1 MRFGSLPL
9 IVALTAAS
17 ACTTTK
23 GVVTRKCEVY
33 AIVPPQHAN
42 PEASDYILASWRK
55 RARKNL
61 GKCDRFVEQR
71 RAKDVL
77 ATLGMGFDRPFNW
90 RTDLNT
96 ERAGRIA
103 AETKATRLVVLRY
116 KVEGRRLVVGPAIY
130 DLKPPRLVKERELN
144 DEELAH
150 VITVALP
157 RSNPLKDTW
166 MNDLKAAL
174 ARLVPN
180 AITFGAGRPVVSNER
195 DTSGDLEEVSNERQT
210 LLPEV
215 LTAFGVT
222 NIDHR
227 NAFNTWDADF
237 SLASNVR
244 IMADDGRLTYKPR
257 GDRVPLADEDL
268 DYQFTFFALAATI
281 NGRASLYSPLGTTV
295 LSFGLGFAPLRFQ
308 DDGGT
313 NATRVDFI
321 TRIVIA
327 QRMFFAERWYFEFS
341 ADSVT
346 FDRDLARTEVFKT
359 DTVQTAFFG
368 FGWFFPRGRY
378 LGL

>member
-1 MRFGSLPL
+1 MHLGTLPL
-9 IVALTAAS
+9 VFALLAAS
-17 ACTTTK
+17 ACATTSK
-23 GVVTRKCEVY
+23 MVTRKCEVY
-33 AIVPPQHAN
+33 VIVPPQHAN
-42 PEASDYILASWRK
+42 PEASSYILVSWRK
-55 RARKNL
+55 RAVKQL
-61 GKCDRFVEQR
+61 GKCDRFVEQS

-77 ATLGMGFDRPFNW
+77 ATLGMSFDRPFNS
-90 RTDLNT
+90 RTDLNA

-116 KVEGRRLVVGPAIY
+116 KVEGRRLLVGPAIY
-130 DLKPPRLVKERELN
+130 DLKPPRLVKERELS

-150 VITVALP
+150 VITIALP

-180 AITFGAGRPVVSNER
+180 AITFGAGRPTVNNER
-195 DTSGDLEEVSNERQT
+195 NTSGDLEEVSNERKT
-210 LLPEV
+210 LFPEV

-237 SLASNVR
+237 SVASNVR
-244 IMADDGRLTYKPR
+244 IMADDGYLTYKPR
-257 GDRVPLADEDL
+257 GGRVPKEDEDL
-268 DYQFTFFALAATI
+268 DYQFYFYALAATI

-295 LSFGLGFAPLRFQ
+295 LSVGLGFAPLRFQ
-308 DDGGT
+308 DDEGT
-313 NATRVDFI
+313 NEARVDFI
-321 TRIVIA
+321 TRIVLA
-327 QRMFFAERWYFEFS
+327 QRMFFAERWYFELS

-346 FDRDLARTEVFKT
+346 FNGDLARTEVFKT
-359 DTVQTAFFG
+359 RNVQTAFLG
-368 FGWFFPRGRY
+368 LGWFFPRGRL